1 MKMKSVWIMM
11 TGVISG
17 IVIASAWNVWGEE
30 PENKKPAKTASQ
42 PAAETAHT
50 LDEAAIRMG
59 GIVAAPLKSIS
70 HRQVVQ
76 ALGVVLSIQEL
87 NDLHNNYAA
96 VKAQAEVAQTTA
108 NASRKEYERLKTL
121 NADNRNVSDKAVQA
135 AETVWRS
142 DESREKAAVEAL
154 HTVEQN
160 AKQQWGITLAKAI
173 VSNAP
178 LFRRVSEQ
186 QDVLVQV
193 TLSGAYLA
201 SPPHAIRLQSP
212 MGEFV
217 EAVLIS
223 PSPRTDQRFQG
234 ESLFY
239 SAPAQKTGLVP
250 GMSLSAYLPVGPEE
264 QGYLVPETAVV
275 WWQAKAWVYFEESK
289 GHYVKQ
295 ELPTVGSVND
305 GWFVPKRFAE
315 GKPVVVTGAQLLLS
329 EELRAHTTASAGEDN
344 D

>member
-1 MKMKSVWIMM
+1 MKMKSMWIMM

-17 IVIASAWNVWGEE
+17 IVIASAWNGWGEE
-30 PENKKPAKTASQ
+30 PEKPAKTASQ
-42 PAAETAHT
+42 SATETAHT

-59 GIVAAPLKSIS
+59 GIVAARLKSIS
-70 HRQVVQ
+70 HQQEVH

-96 VKAQAEVAQTTA
+96 VKAQTEVAQTTA
-108 NASRKEYERLKTL
+108 SASRKEYERLKTL
-121 NADNRNVSDKAVQA
+121 NADNRNVSDKAFQA

-154 HTVEQN
+154 HTIEQN
-160 AKQQWGITLAKAI
+160 AKQQWGIPLAKAI

-193 TLSGAYLA
+193 TLSGSYLA
-201 SPPHAIRLQSP
+201 SPRHAIRLQSP
-212 MGEFV
+212 MGGFV

-223 PSPRTDQRFQG
+223 PSPRTDPRFQG
-234 ESLFY
+234 ESFFY
-239 SAPAQKTGLVP
+239 SASAQKTGLVP

-264 QGYLVPETAVV
+264 QGDLVPETAVV
-275 WWQAKAWVYFEESK
+275 WWQTKAWVYFEESK
-289 GHYVKQ
+289 GHYVKH
-295 ELPTVGSVND
+295 ELPTAGSVND
-305 GWFVPKRFAE
+305 GWFVPKRFVE
-315 GKPVVVTGAQLLLS
+315 GKPVVITGAQLLLS